1 MSRIS
6 HENLNPRESVSVRS
20 LALLFST
27 LLWLLPAFATSQP
40 NMVTNRNDNGR
51 TGLNP
56 NETLLTPQNVNKNQF
71 GKLFSR
77 SVDGYIVGQPLYLP
91 NLTIGGKQ
99 HNVVFVATLHDSV
112 YAFDAN
118 RNTGTDAAPLWQVN
132 FTNPGAGITTAT
144 DAFLPCPGVHRFPE
158 SGIVSTPV
166 IDPAAGTLYV
176 VAKTN
181 ENGTVFHR
189 LHALDVTTGAER
201 PNSPVPINATF
212 TTNSGTVLQVNNL
225 HQMNRPALLLSNG
238 VVYVAMGSNG
248 CNDSNN
254 SWVIGYDANTLSQK
268 GAFVAAPEHGLGS
281 IWQSGAG
288 PASDATGNIYASTA
302 EAEFDANTGGQ
313 DFGSSILKLTPSGT
327 DLNLKDYFTPF
338 NEATISLN
346 DLDLSAAGVLALPD
360 QPGAH
365 PHLLVATG
373 KQGRVYLLDRDNMGQ
388 FNPINNGQIV
398 QELQSSVGEMFSTPA
413 YWNGKVYF
421 NGKSKPIMAFALTNG
436 ILSSTAS
443 FKSAQSQAGSHAP
456 TISANGNSNG
466 ILWTIPGGQL
476 NAFNASNLA
485 LLYTSK
491 QAGTRD
497 LLPALA
503 HFASQTV
510 VNGRVYVGTRN
521 SLEVFGLLS
530 TIVVS
535 GGNNQTVTVAH
546 RLPNPLSV
554 KVTDAY
560 TGVGAAGITVAFSDG
575 GTGGTF
581 SDANPVTDASG
592 VASTNYTF
600 GTKARTITITASSPG
615 LSGASFTETGIA
627 DQPKWIV
634 IKSGNNQTAPT
645 NTQLAAPLA
654 VKVVDQYSNPVSG
667 IPVTFSDGTA
677 GGMLSASVVNTDSTG
692 TASVTYKT
700 GSTAGTANVTATIT
714 GKTPVKFVVTVTS
727 P

>member
-1 MSRIS
+1 
-6 HENLNPRESVSVRS
+6 
-20 LALLFST
+20 
-27 LLWLLPAFATSQP
+27 
-40 NMVTNRNDNGR
+40 MVTNRNDNGR

-56 NETLLTPQNVNKNQF
+56 NETFLTPQNVNTSKF

-77 SVDGYIVGQPLYLP
+77 SVDGYVVGQPLYLP
-91 NLTIGGKQ
+91 SLTISGKQ

-112 YAFDAN
+112 YAFDADS
-118 RNTGTDAAPLWQVN
+118 NTGANAAPLWQVN
-132 FTNPGAGITTAT
+132 FTNPAAGITTAT
-144 DAFLPCPGVHRFPE
+144 DAFLPCPAVHRFPE

-166 IDPAAGTLYV
+166 IDPTAGTIYV

-189 LHALDVTTGAER
+189 LHALDVTSGAER

-248 CNDSNN
+248 CNDANN
-254 SWVIGYDANTLSQK
+254 SWVIGYDANTLVQK

-288 PASDATGNIYASTA
+288 PAADADGNIYASTA
-302 EAEFDANTGGQ
+302 EAEFTANTGGQ
-313 DFGSSILKLTPSGT
+313 DFGSSILRLTPSGSN
-327 DLNLKDYFTPF
+327 LNLTDYFTPF

-360 QPGAH
+360 QPPPH

-388 FNPINNGQIV
+388 FNPLNNSQIV
-398 QELQSSVGEMFSTPA
+398 QELPSSVGAMFSTPA

-421 NGKSKPIMAFALTNG
+421 NGKSKPIMAFTLTNG
-436 ILSSTAS
+436 VLSSTAV

-466 ILWTIPGGQL
+466 ILWTLPGGQL
-476 NAFNASNLA
+476 NAYDASNLT

-510 VNGRVYVGTRN
+510 VNGHVYVGTRN
-521 SLEVFGLLS
+521 SLEVLGLLS
-530 TIVVS
+530 TIGVD
-535 GGNNQTVTVAH
+535 GGNNQSVTVAH

-560 TGVGAAGITVAFSDG
+560 SGVGTSGVTVTFSDG
-575 GTGGTF
+575 GKGGTF
-581 SDANPVTDASG
+581 SNATPVTDASG
-592 VASTNYTF
+592 IASTTYTF
-600 GTKARTITITASSPG
+600 GTKARTVTITATSPG
-615 LSGASFTETGIA
+615 LSGATFTETGVA

-645 NTQLAAPLA
+645 NTQLAAPL
-654 VKVVDQYSNPVSG
+654 VTRVVDQYSNPVSG

-677 GGMLSASVVNTDSTG
+677 GGQLSASVVNTDSAG
-692 TASVTYKT
+692 SASVTYRT
-700 GSTAGTANVTATIT
+700 GPNAGIANVTASIA